1 MKNPLKATSD
11 IQGKFKDAIEF
22 LITGEKDDAHVLRKH
37 IICFGTFN

>member
-1 MKNPLKATSD
+1 MKNPLNYIYY